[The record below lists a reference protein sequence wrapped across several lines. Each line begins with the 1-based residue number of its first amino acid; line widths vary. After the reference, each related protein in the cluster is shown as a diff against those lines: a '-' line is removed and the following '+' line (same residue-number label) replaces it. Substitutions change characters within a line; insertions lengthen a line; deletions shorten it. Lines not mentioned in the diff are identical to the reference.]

1 MSIYILSLFLS
12 TYLFTGPFF
21 FLIFPLLTSLPPP
34 LSSSLSVHHHIPLK
48 RWRVGSIPPPSS
60 ENLSERITLL
70 HKQCQQQRQH
80 EYFLSWSASSTTAA
94 PLCRRVSCCLSDCH
108 SFIRPPPQIL
118 LLSLFLS
125 QTVCHSLSF
134 TVSIY
139 HSLSLEDCLSKSVC
153 SSVVFCYICI
163 MYI

>member
-12 TYLFTGPFF
+12 TYLFTGPSF
-21 FLIFPLLTSLPPP
+21 FLIFPLLTSLPGTPP
-34 LSSSLSVHHHIPLK
+34 LLLSLCPSSYPSE
-48 RWRVGSIPPPSS
+48 RREGGSIPPPSS

-108 SFIRPPPQIL
+108 SFVRPPPQIL

-139 HSLSLEDCLSKSVC
+139 YSLSLEVCL
-153 SSVVFCYICI
+153 
-163 MYI
+163 